1 MKTKCV
7 LSTSPAFNWGKKTD
21 VVKLAGKHT
30 QGWMKFNGRSDAIVS
45 IIEAMT
51 PEQISSQFAL
61 FFEEG
66 GGESSATLKTML
78 FEVLR
83 VGAHS
88 SGATNKY
95 TVWNRKFDVVL
106 SLYGGIIQ
114 TIGTSFHKTG
124 SNSFAKWVGVV
135 IDGSNDANYLKKS
148 KDIQKWVMNN
158 HFQML
163 KKVDLDFLLR
173 AAMAL
178 LAVTGMKTAQDNV
191 RKVIDIFQM
200 IIAANATVAV
210 YDDDKMLWVLKNGP
224 YGSIVGDIGMTD
236 AIGDRVGDGRKRIV
250 TPSKD
255 EKPMKV
261 MKVGDEPKLSR
272 SLFSDSDIGDETGEF
287 LNTSRMEDDTS
298 VLDKPLKTLEDQ
310 TVEKVHLNGGFATME
325 GKSSKNDDELMED
338 FPLPVLTEEEKERI
352 KANADYAKYL
362 ILKEKLFGGQDIE
375 KFEFKASPANGSGK
389 FKNHIDQYEFE
400 NMN

>member
-30 QGWMKFNGRSDAIVS
+30 QGWKKFNGRSDAIVT

-83 VGAHS
+83 VGTHGS
-88 SGATNKY
+88 EATNKY

-163 KKVDLDFLLR
+163 KKVDLDFLLG

-224 YGSIVGDIGMTD
+224 YGSVVGDIEMTD

-272 SLFSDSDIGDETGEF
+272 SLFSDSDIGDETGEL

-310 TVEKVHLNGGFATME
+310 TVEKVHLNDGFATME
-325 GKSSKNDDELMED
+325 GKSSKNDDELVKD
-338 FPLPVLTEEEKERI
+338 FPLPVLTDEEKERI

-375 KFEFKASPANGSGK
+375 KFEHKASPANGSGK

>member
-83 VGAHS
+83 VGTHGS
-88 SGATNKY
+88 EATNKY

-272 SLFSDSDIGDETGEF
+272 SLFSDSDIGDETGEL

-375 KFEFKASPANGSGK
+375 KFEFKASPANASGK

>member
-272 SLFSDSDIGDETGEF
+272 SLFSGSDIGDETGEF

-389 FKNHIDQYEFE
+389 LKNHIDQYEFE

>member
-1 MKTKCV
+1 M
-7 LSTSPAFNWGKKTD
+7 
-21 VVKLAGKHT
+21 
-30 QGWMKFNGRSDAIVS
+30 
-45 IIEAMT
+45 
-51 PEQISSQFAL
+51 
-61 FFEEG
+61 
-66 GGESSATLKTML
+66 
-78 FEVLR
+78 LR

-272 SLFSDSDIGDETGEF
+272 SLFSDSDIGDETGEL
-287 LNTSRMEDDTS
+287 LNMSRMEDDTS

-389 FKNHIDQYEFE
+389 LKNHIDQYEFE

>member
-272 SLFSDSDIGDETGEF
+272 SLFSDSDIGDETGEL

-375 KFEFKASPANGSGK
+375 KFEFKASPANASGK
-389 FKNHIDQYEFE
+389 LKNHIDQYEFE